1 MNAASKFRLLGAL
14 TFVFVVAAFYIF
26 VPERFTEPVFAVAVL
41 LFGASIGMQM
51 YWRVGNDPAA
61 AAIGLALVLRPLLIP
76 VSLLAVVCAYFDW
89 REVAIVLELLWFLA
103 LAAYWVLLSTTKK
116 HIEAVQQEHR
126 VSDWYTETDARL
138 KELELEF
145 TGDNRDA
152 FLKITESFRLSNRR
166 RCDESQA
173 VEAEI
178 TEALATLTGNAD
190 AATLDKIA
198 KLIARR
204 DLLLRQMLNKKR
216 D

>member
-14 TFVFVVAAFYIF
+14 TFVFVVVAFYVF

-41 LFGASIGMQM
+41 LFAASIGMQM
-51 YWRVGNDPAA
+51 YWRVGNDPAT
-61 AAIGLALVLRPLLIP
+61 AAIGLALVLRPLLVVI
-76 VSLLAVVCAYFDW
+76 SLIAVICAYFVW
-89 REVAIVLELLWFLA
+89 NKTALVFELLWL
-103 LAAYWVLLSTTKK
+103 LGLVAYWVLISTTKQ
-116 HIEAVQQEHR
+116 HIQSVQNEHK
-126 VSDWYTETDARL
+126 VSAWYRDTDARL

-178 TEALATLTGNAD
+178 TEALSTLTGNAD

>member
-145 TGDNRDA
+145 TGDNREA

>member
-41 LFGASIGMQM
+41 LFGASM
-51 YWRVGNDPAA
+51 GNDPAA

-76 VSLLAVVCAYFDW
+76 VSLLAVICAYFDW

-103 LAAYWVLLSTTKK
+103 LAAYWVLISTTKK

-145 TGDNRDA
+145 TGDNREA

-178 TEALATLTGNAD
+178 TEALSTLTGNAD

>member
-145 TGDNRDA
+145 TGDNREA

-178 TEALATLTGNAD
+178 TKALSTLTGDAD
-190 AATLDKIA
+190 TATLDKIA
-198 KLIARR
+198 KLIAQL

>member
-1 MNAASKFRLLGAL
+1 M
-14 TFVFVVAAFYIF
+14 
-26 VPERFTEPVFAVAVL
+26 
-41 LFGASIGMQM
+41 
-51 YWRVGNDPAA
+51 
-61 AAIGLALVLRPLLIP
+61 
-76 VSLLAVVCAYFDW
+76 
-89 REVAIVLELLWFLA
+89 
-103 LAAYWVLLSTTKK
+103 
-116 HIEAVQQEHR
+116 QQEHR
-126 VSDWYTETDARL
+126 VSDWYTETDTRL
-138 KELELEF
+138 KELDLEF

-178 TEALATLTGNAD
+178 TKALSTLTGDAD